1 MLAAGSIVRV
11 TLQSRN
17 GLPDEGID
25 VGAALL
31 MTREGLEASLIVG
44 IVLAYLA
51 KTDNRD
57 RFRVI
62 WLGTAAA
69 IAVSIAIGAALFF
82 TVGEL
87 QGRAEQIFDGT
98 AMLSAVAVLTWMI
111 FWMRRQA
118 AGIKRELEEKL
129 AGAVAAGSAVGLAP
143 VVLFALPREGWG
155 TAPLPLAVGERSPP
169 PSTRLRALPR
179 PL

>member
-17 GLPDEGID
+17 GLPDEGTD

-62 WLGTAAA
+62 WLATAAA
-69 IAVSIAIGAALFF
+69 VAISIAIGAALFF
-82 TVGEL
+82 TIGEL
-87 QGRAEQIFDGT
+87 SGRGQQLFDGG
-98 AMLSAVAVLTWMI
+98 AMLSGVVCLAWVV
-111 FWMRRQA
+111 FSMRRQA
-118 AGIKRELEEKL
+118 APGKREL
-129 AGAVAAGSAVGLAP
+129 
-143 VVLFALPREGWG
+143 
-155 TAPLPLAVGERSPP
+155 
-169 PSTRLRALPR
+169 
-179 PL
+179 